1 VGVDLALWSAEV
13 AKDGA
18 LDILRG
24 YNDTALA
31 VRANDMNV
39 IGAVGVVVARLH
51 FRNSVVLT

>member
-1 VGVDLALWSAEV
+1 V